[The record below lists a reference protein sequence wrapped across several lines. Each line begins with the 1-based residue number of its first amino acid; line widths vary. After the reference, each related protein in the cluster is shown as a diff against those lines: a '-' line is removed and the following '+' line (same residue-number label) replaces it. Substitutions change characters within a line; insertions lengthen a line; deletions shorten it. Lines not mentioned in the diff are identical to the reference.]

1 MVEMRVQVT
10 LHDAKGDCLLFDGRP
25 EQCPPL
31 PRPGDQIRN
40 QGRLICIEGIEYA
53 FLENG
58 TIHIY
63 LLA

>member
-1 MVEMRVQVT
+1 MLEMRVQIT
-10 LHDAKGDCLLFDGRP
+10 LHYAAGDYLLFDGRP

-40 QGRLICIEGIEYA
+40 QGLLICVEGIEYS

-58 TIHIY
+58 TVQIC

>member
-10 LHDAKGDCLLFDGRP
+10 LHDAVGDSLLFDGWS
-25 EQCPPL
+25 EKCPPL

-53 FLENG
+53 FLEDG
-58 TIHIY
+58 TVHIS